1 MERIV
6 ENFPDSLSDK
16 YLFIIKDVY
25 ILYQIRITFLS
36 SSSNTFYNNYTIDR
50 RNFQVIIFLFPV
62 SDHRNFNCTFERS
75 RLTRNSKK

>member
-6 ENFPDSLSDK
+6 ENFPESLSDK

-36 SSSNTFYNNYTIDR
+36 YKFFKY
-50 RNFQVIIFLFPV
+50 FL
-62 SDHRNFNCTFERS
+62 H
-75 RLTRNSKK
+75 